1 MLKAK
6 DFHQNVA
13 ILFSILCHSAECKS
27 CIWAFVDISFLLN
40 ILFPS
45 EQNYSEMSLFF
56 D

>member
-13 ILFSILCHSAECKS
+13 ILFSILCHSVECKS
-27 CIWAFVDISFLLN
+27 YVWDFIDISFLLN
-40 ILFPS
+40 MH
-45 EQNYSEMSLFF
+45 YSQVNEATQKLVFF